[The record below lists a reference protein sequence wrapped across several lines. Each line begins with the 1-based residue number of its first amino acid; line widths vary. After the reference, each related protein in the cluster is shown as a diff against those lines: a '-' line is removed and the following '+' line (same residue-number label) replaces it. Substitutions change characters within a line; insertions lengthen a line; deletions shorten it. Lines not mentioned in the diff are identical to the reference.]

1 MSYIQYKIFFLFFQ
15 KFTCISYG
23 EGVMKVSVNKI
34 FRESENPLG
43 GGEVQLDVLL
53 ERLLEHQLDVWDL

>member
-1 MSYIQYKIFFLFFQ
+1 
-15 KFTCISYG
+15 
-23 EGVMKVSVNKI
+23 MKVSVNKI